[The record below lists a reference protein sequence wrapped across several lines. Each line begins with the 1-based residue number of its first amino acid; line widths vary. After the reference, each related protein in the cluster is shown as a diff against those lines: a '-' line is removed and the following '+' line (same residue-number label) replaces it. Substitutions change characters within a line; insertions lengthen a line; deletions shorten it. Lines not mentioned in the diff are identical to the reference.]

1 MEGPG
6 RGDESLSEL
15 GETPDNS
22 LNKGVSKE
30 IRTVAKGGAIQ
41 IFGQVS
47 QRGLSFIFQLV
58 AVAFVGRPA
67 YGVYKQI
74 SQVLAIAAQ
83 IALAGFNYA
92 SMRFITIARAE
103 GKPEGVKGAAR
114 VGIGGAV
121 VGSVIVVACLVV
133 FAEPLASQF
142 ADEPA
147 DESMFIRL
155 FRIGAPYVPLFA
167 LLQVLRYCTQ
177 AYKTMTPSVVSGMIV
192 QPVVRFVVG
201 LFVLLIGFEVAGL
214 ITTLNVSILAA
225 TLVAAFFFA
234 RMLTEE
240 ERAARPR
247 APVGPMVKFALPQ
260 GGSSLLGIQSLG
272 LGILVVGVYGTDVQ
286 VAIFALALSLQGPG
300 TVFLGGI
307 LNIWAP
313 VVSDLHAKGQIE
325 ELDKLYKVIT
335 RWVATFSFPV
345 WAALIV
351 MPYVFVDLF
360 VPASGEGIPS
370 VVAILAVGNFFY
382 TGTGPT
388 GYVLSMTGRPWV
400 NLINSMVAVV
410 LYVIAGAWAV
420 PRYGPNGM
428 AVVDGAVTALINI
441 VRVVEAK
448 VLVGVQPFGRPILK
462 PIGATAVG
470 AFVLLLWRWIPGY
483 NVWVDAAGIVVA
495 GLVYLL
501 VLRAFGMDP
510 EEREV
515 WERIKKR
522 VKRKRGRS

>member
-1 MEGPG
+1 MEAVRRAEHVSDP
-6 RGDESLSEL
+6 E
-15 GETPDNS
+15 
-22 LNKGVSKE
+22 GVSSE

-47 QRGLSFIFQLV
+47 QRGLSFIFQFI

-67 YGVYKQI
+67 FGVYKQI

-83 IALAGFNYA
+83 VALAGFNYA
-92 SMRFITIARAE
+92 AMRFITVARAE
-103 GKPEGVKGAAR
+103 GRPGGVKGAAK
-114 VGIGGAV
+114 VSIFGVLI
-121 VGSVIVVACLVV
+121 GSVVVVAALLLL
-133 FAEPLASQF
+133 AEPLASTF

-147 DESMFIRL
+147 DEPLFVRL
-155 FRIGAPYVPLFA
+155 FRIGAPYVALFA

-177 AYKTMTPSVVSGMIV
+177 AYKTMTPSVIAGNIV

-201 LFVLLIGFEVAGL
+201 LVVLLMGFEVAGL
-214 ITTLNVSILAA
+214 VHTLNISIFAA
-225 TLVAAFFFA
+225 AVVAAYFFA

-240 ERAARPR
+240 ERSATPR
-247 APVGPMVKFALPQ
+247 APVAPMVRFALPQ
-260 GGSSLLGIQSLG
+260 GGASLLGIQSLG
-272 LGILVVGVYGTDVQ
+272 LGILVVGKYATDVQ

-325 ELDKLYKVIT
+325 RLDRLYKVIT

-360 VPASGEGIPS
+360 IPGRGEGIPV
-370 VVAILAVGNFFY
+370 VVAILAAGNFFY

-388 GYVLSMTGRPWV
+388 GYVLSMTGRPV
-400 NLINSMVAVV
+400 ANLINSIVSVV
-410 LYVIAGAWAV
+410 LYVVAGAWAV
-420 PRYGPNGM
+420 PRYGAEGM
-428 AVVDGAVTALINI
+428 AVVDAVVTALVNTA
-441 VRVVEAK
+441 RVIQAK
-448 VLVGVQPFGRPILK
+448 ILVGVQPFGRPILK
-462 PIGATAVG
+462 PVAATAIGAV
-470 AFVLLLWRWIPGY
+470 VLLLWRWIPGY
-483 NVWVDAAGIVVA
+483 TVWFDAAGIVVA
-495 GLVYLL
+495 GLVY
-501 VLRAFGMDP
+501 VGALRAFGMDP

-522 VKRKRGRS
+522 VKRKKSRS